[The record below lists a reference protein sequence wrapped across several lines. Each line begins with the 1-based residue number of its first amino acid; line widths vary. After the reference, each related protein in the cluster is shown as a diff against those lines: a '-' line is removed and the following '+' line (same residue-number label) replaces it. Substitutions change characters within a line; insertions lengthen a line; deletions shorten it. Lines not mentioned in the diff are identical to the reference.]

1 MLGCIIKIKTRQVIL
16 NYNYHSDIVSALKMD
31 SLE

>member
-1 MLGCIIKIKTRQVIL
+1 MWGCIIKIKTQVIL
-16 NYNYHSDIVSALKMD
+16 NNNYHSDIVSALKME